1 MHDSYLYGLNV
12 YKNVHAG
19 SANGRGSGT
28 SNKYSALSQGLET
41 EFRHQAD
48 VTGGVSMNSKKVSE
62 RLEKELLQVRQ
73 KKIQRLRSRIN
84 TGRYYVNNLELA
96 KALLLSS

>member
-1 MHDSYLYGLNV
+1 
-12 YKNVHAG
+12 
-19 SANGRGSGT
+19 
-28 SNKYSALSQGLET
+28 
-41 EFRHQAD
+41 
-48 VTGGVSMNSKKVSE
+48 MNSKKVSE